1 MSALP
6 ESTSQTPNNEL
17 SARPVIVV
25 GTGPVGIRF
34 VQELH
39 KRAPGQTVR
48 IFGDEPWLPYNRVK
62 LSSLLSGDS
71 TLEELQAGSTLPD
84 SELIQTEYNN
94 RIEQIDTI
102 NKTVTDSHG
111 VTHVYSKL
119 VLATGSRARIPH
131 LPGNTLKQ
139 VFSFRDLNDAQALM
153 SRSAR
158 TRKTVIIG
166 GGLLGLE
173 AARAMQ
179 RYNTEVTVL
188 EHSQRLMFFQLD
200 ATAGAKLHAHVTGLG
215 IRVETNVRV
224 SAITGKDGSV
234 DSVTLA
240 DGRELP
246 CDTLIFAAGIIP
258 NIDLA
263 RGAGL
268 SFDRG
273 IRVDDQLQANQP
285 DIYAIGECAEH
296 RGKVY
301 GLVAPGFEQ
310 AAVLAEN
317 LAGGSAQYRGS
328 MLATSL
334 KVVGMPVFSAGSIG
348 DDEALLKKI
357 SFEDPQTGD
366 YRKLVLRGGRLIGAL
381 STGDWAARSRLQEAI
396 TQERR
401 LWPWQ
406 LERFRAEGS
415 PWGDEP
421 DGDVATWP
429 ADAVVCNCTGVTRG
443 QLSQACSAGACT
455 VPALAA
461 ATGASSVCGSCQP
474 LLQELCGAG
483 QREPIKVRQPLLIGS
498 AVAALLALLTVLL
511 PGHTWNTSVLSP
523 QWDALWRD
531 NLIKQISGYTLLG
544 LSVLISVISLRKR
557 LSRFTWGQFLHWR
570 VFHVLT
576 GVLLIAVLIAHTGLR
591 VGANLNLWLMVAFSA
606 LLVTGALSGLILAD
620 EHKLSPANARRARR
634 TAIWAH
640 IALLWPLPA
649 LLGFHILKSYYF

>member
-1 MSALP
+1 MSALANNAN
-6 ESTSQTPNNEL
+6 PNTQSEL
-17 SARPVIVV
+17 ATRPVIVV

-39 KRAPGQTVR
+39 KRKPEQRVLV
-48 IFGDEPWLPYNRVK
+48 FGDEPWLPYNRVK
-62 LSSLLSGDS
+62 LSSLLSGDA
-71 TLEELQAGSTLPD
+71 TLEELQAGTTLPD
-84 SELIQTEYNN
+84 AEQIETQYNN
-94 RIEQIDTI
+94 RVEQIDPL
-102 NKTVTDSHG
+102 NKTVTDSQG
-111 VTHVYSKL
+111 VTHLYSEL
-119 VLATGSRARIPH
+119 VLATGSRARIPQ
-131 LPGNTLKQ
+131 LPGNTLKN
-139 VFSFRDLNDAQALM
+139 VFSFRHLNDAQSLM

-158 TRKTVIIG
+158 TRKTIIVG

-200 ATAGAKLHAHVTGLG
+200 GSAGEKLREHITELG
-215 IRVETNVRV
+215 IQVETDVRV
-224 SAITGKDGSV
+224 TALNGQDGSLH
-234 DSVTLA
+234 SVSLA

-263 RGAGL
+263 RTAGL

-273 IRVDDQLQANQP
+273 IRIDDHLQTNQP
-285 DIYAIGECAEH
+285 DVYAIGECAEH
-296 RGKVY
+296 QGKVY

-310 AAVLAEN
+310 AAVLADR
-317 LAGGSAQYRGS
+317 LAGGEAQYRGS

-348 DDEALLKKI
+348 DDESLLKKI
-357 SFEDPQTGD
+357 SFEDPETGD
-366 YRKLVLRGGRLIGAL
+366 YRKLVLRRGRLIGAL

-396 TQERR
+396 NRGRR

-415 PWGDEP
+415 PWGDENQ
-421 DGDVATWP
+421 GDVATWP
-429 ADAVVCNCTGVTRG
+429 ADAVVCNCVGVTRG
-443 QLSQACSAGACT
+443 QLSAACSGGACS
-455 VPALAA
+455 VAQLSA

-474 LLQELCGAG
+474 LLQELCGAAE
-483 QREPIKVRQPLLIGS
+483 RAPIKSRKPLLIGS
-498 AVAALLALLTVLL
+498 TLAALLALLVTLL
-511 PGHTWNTSVLSP
+511 PGNTWNSSVQSF

-531 NLIKQISGYTLLG
+531 NLFKQISGYSLLG
-544 LSVLISVISLRKR
+544 LSVLISFISLRKR
-557 LSRFTWGQFLHWR
+557 VRRFSWGQFLHWR
-570 VFHVLT
+570 LFHVLT
-576 GVLLIAVLIAHTGLR
+576 GVLLVAVLVTHTGFR
-591 VGANLNLWLMVAFSA
+591 FGANLNLWLMLAFSA
-606 LLVTGALSGLILAD
+606 LLITGALSGLILAD
-620 EHKLSPANARRARR
+620 EHKLSPANARLARR
-634 TAIWAH
+634 TAIWTH